1 MLGPPGPNAARA
13 AVRSAGRRR
22 VAGLGGTSALIAL
35 SCSLMIEPDA
45 LSGGSDRGGAGGASG
60 ADDATGAGTAT
71 GGACDESCTGTCVNG
86 VCVGDTAGTGA
97 GP

>member
-1 MLGPPGPNAARA
+1 MSGPRGPRAVRA
-13 AVRSAGRRR
+13 AVRGAGRRR
-22 VAGLGGTSALIAL
+22 VAWLGGASALIAL

-60 ADDATGAGTAT
+60 AEDATDAA
-71 GGACDESCTGTCVNG
+71 GGACAAPCAGTCVDG
-86 VCVGDTAGTGA
+86 TCVGDTGGTGA